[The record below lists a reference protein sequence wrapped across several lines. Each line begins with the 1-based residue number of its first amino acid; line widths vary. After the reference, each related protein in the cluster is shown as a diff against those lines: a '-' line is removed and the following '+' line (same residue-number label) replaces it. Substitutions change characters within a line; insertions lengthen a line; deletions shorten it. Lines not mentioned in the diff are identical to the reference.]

1 MIFEDMSREQL
12 IDALL
17 QKDQVIKKLDHD
29 LKRLELIFNHTK
41 IGIVIGS
48 AEGKTLEY
56 MNPAFAQMHDY
67 TVDELTGKPIK
78 DVFDPNFRAKLPFI
92 TEIIH
97 KKGSHSF
104 ECLHMRKDGTLF
116 PVLVESIAIYSD
128 DGTVLYR
135 VVNVQDITEQKNLQE
150 QNKLALQKSRDFYQA
165 VLEEFPALLWCS
177 GPDGKCNYFNKG
189 WLQFTGRTIKQEL
202 GEGWTE
208 GVHPEDLN
216 KCLKIFHGAIK
227 EHKPFSMEYR
237 LRCDSGDFRWVVDN
251 GTPYTNLDGRFA
263 GYMGV
268 CYDITERKE
277 TNKVLSMYQLLST
290 QARDIVLFIKLDS
303 MIIEANNAAL
313 KAYGYTRDELLN
325 KSIYDLRHPDTVQM
339 IKQQMVQ
346 AQKQGITFETIYRR
360 KDGSVFPAEVSSKG
374 ADINGERVLLSIIRD
389 ISKRKRLEDALHR
402 SEILYR
408 TIFEASSTAMAIIE
422 DNGLLSVVNME
433 FENIF
438 GFTRAETENK
448 LYWKEMIAQEHIS
461 EIKIFHRC
469 INLIDSD
476 AAPRGYE
483 FTAINKLG
491 NLINV
496 FATFSLIPGSQRIVA
511 SLTDITDRKQSEEAL
526 RRATQEK
533 TLILNGISEIVLY
546 YDLDMKILWA
556 NRAASIFTG
565 LTQGQL
571 RGRHCYEIFFNSFN
585 VCADCLFI
593 NIMSS
598 GKPSNGEIKK
608 IMGRTFFVRGYPVG
622 DQNGVTIGFVFV
634 MTDLTERKQIERA
647 LKESESKFRAV
658 YDAVN
663 VGIALVNLG
672 GKIFDINKTFQKM
685 LGYNA
690 DELDGMHFKDI
701 THEEDYEQD
710 RQLFNELISGT
721 RKCYQLEKRYRHKNG
736 NIIWV
741 RLNVSVV
748 QDGNGKINNVIGVAE
763 DITQHKLAAEA
774 LRISEEKY
782 RLLFHNANDAIL
794 LYDIGD
800 YNGSGRFIEVNDVA
814 CRVLGYSREKLLTMT
829 PVDINPPCNFNFI
842 SNFISI
848 VIQNGFGITETFHV
862 TKTGIK
868 IPVEV
873 NAHLFNLRGANVIL
887 AIARDITE
895 RKKAEDALSEAKT
908 KANRAE
914 RLASLGTLTAGVAH
928 EINQPL
934 NSIKMTADSLLY
946 WHSLNGTLDLNEVVE
961 ELNNISNQA
970 ERIGSIINRMRVFVR
985 SEHNAQ
991 LDYCDLNNAVEGA
1004 LNMVECQLTA
1014 HGVNV
1019 KKSLLYPMPPI
1030 MADKHKLEEIVIN
1043 VTINAMQALDTSGKS
1058 NKELLISTD
1067 YKNNVI
1073 LEISDN
1079 ATGVDKSITHKIFEP
1094 FFTTKEAGVGMGL
1107 GLSIVHSIITSFE
1120 GQVYV
1125 KENQMGGATFRI
1137 EFPVAKPQS

>member
-1 MIFEDMSREQL
+1 MSRVQL
-12 IDALL
+12 IEALL
-17 QKDQVIKKLDHD
+17 QKDQVIKKLDYD

-78 DVFDPNFRAKLPFI
+78 DVFDPNFRHKLPFI

-116 PVLVESIAIYSD
+116 PVLVESIAIYGD

-135 VVNVQDITEQKNLQE
+135 VVNVQDITEQKNVQE
-150 QNKLALQKSRDFYQA
+150 QNELALQKSRDFYQA

-227 EHKPFSMEYR
+227 EHKPFSMEFR
-237 LRCDSGDFRWVVDN
+237 LRCESGDYRWVVDN
-251 GTPYTNLDGRFA
+251 GTPYTDLDGKFA

-290 QARDIVLFIKLDS
+290 QARDIVLFINLDG
-303 MIIEANNAAL
+303 MIVEANNAAL
-313 KAYGYTRDELLN
+313 KAYGYTREEMLK

-339 IKQQMVQ
+339 IKQQMLQ
-346 AQKQGITFETIYRR
+346 AQKQGTTFETIYRR

-374 ADINGERVLLSIIRD
+374 AVINGEHVLLSIIRD
-389 ISKRKRLEDALHR
+389 ISKRKRMEEALHR

-422 DNGLLSVVNME
+422 DNGLLSLVNME

-438 GFTRAETENK
+438 GFSRAETENK
-448 LYWKEMIAQEHIS
+448 LNWKEMIARDDIS
-461 EIKIFHRC
+461 EIKIYHRC
-469 INLIDSD
+469 IKLIDSD

-491 NLINV
+491 NLVNV
-496 FATFSLIPGSQRIVA
+496 FATFSLIPGSQRVVA

-526 RRATQEK
+526 RRVTHEK

-565 LTQGQL
+565 LSQEQL
-571 RGRHCYEIFFNSFN
+571 KGRHCYEIFFNSFN

-608 IMGRTFFVRGYPVG
+608 VMGRTFFVRGYPVG
-622 DQNGVTIGFVFV
+622 DKNGVTIGFVFV

-647 LKESESKFRAV
+647 LRESENKFKTV
-658 YDAVN
+658 YEAAI
-663 VGIALVNLG
+663 VGITLVDLG
-672 GKIFDINKTFQKM
+672 GRIIESNTSFRKM
-685 LGYNA
+685 LGFNA
-690 DELDGMHFKDI
+690 HELNGMQCSDI
-701 THEEDYEQD
+701 TYEEDHVLDE
-710 RQLFNELISGT
+710 QLFEELVTGK
-721 RKCYQLEKRYRHKNG
+721 RKCFQIEKRYRRKDG

-741 RLNVSVV
+741 RLNASTVEGDSG
-748 QDGNGKINNVIGVAE
+748 QINYVIGVIE

-782 RLLFHNANDAIL
+782 RLLFHNANDAIF
-794 LYDIGD
+794 LYDIND
-800 YNGSGRFIEVNDVA
+800 CNRPGRFIEVNDVA
-814 CRVLGYSREKLLTMT
+814 CRVLGYSREELLIMDI
-829 PVDINPPCNFNFI
+829 VDINLSSNHNSI
-842 SNFISI
+842 SNFIYN
-848 VIQNGFGITETFHV
+848 VIQTGFGITETVHV

-868 IPVEV
+868 ITVEV
-873 NAHLFNLRGANVIL
+873 NAHLFSLSGANVIL
-887 AIARDITE
+887 SIARDITE
-895 RKKAEDALSEAKT
+895 RKKAEAALVEART

-914 RLASLGTLTAGVAH
+914 RLASLGTLAAGVAH

-934 NSIKMTADSLLY
+934 NSLKMTADSLLY
-946 WHSLNGTLDLNEVVE
+946 WHSVNGTLDLNEVVE
-961 ELNNISNQA
+961 ELNNITNQA
-970 ERIGSIINRMRVFVR
+970 ERIGNIINRMHVFVR

-991 LDYCDLNNAVEGA
+991 LDYCDLNSAVEST
-1004 LNMVECQLTA
+1004 LNMIGCQLAA
-1014 HGVNV
+1014 HGVNI
-1019 KKSLLYPMPPI
+1019 KKSLLYPMPLI
-1030 MADKHKLEEIVIN
+1030 LADKHKLEEVVIN
-1043 VTINAMQALDTSGKS
+1043 VTVNAMQALDTSGKP
-1058 NKELLISTD
+1058 NKELLISTY

-1079 ATGVDKSITHKIFEP
+1079 ATGVGKNITHKIFEP

-1107 GLSIVHSIITSFE
+1107 GLSIVHSIVTSFE
-1120 GQVYV
+1120 GQIYV

-1137 EFPVAKPQS
+1137 EFPVAKP